1 MDKPWKHYAIS
12 KHNTKTKCNTKGHI
26 FNDSICMKC
35 AIQVKSTET
44 ESTLV
49 AVRGT
54 TANGYR
60 ASFLRWQKGSGI
72 SGGNCRTLK
81 TLKPTEFYTLK
92 WFKQL
97 ILRYVNFYLKK
108 NPHTTHWETE
118 KNVKYHTKTMETE
131 MLVFLGSIKLTPDF
145 FICEGDSPLNWAR
158 ARICK

>member
-1 MDKPWKHYAIS
+1 MCI
-12 KHNTKTKCNTKGHI
+12 TGQI
-26 FNDSICMKC
+26 
-35 AIQVKSTET
+35 TET

-72 SGGNCRTLK
+72 SGDDCRTLK

-108 NPHTTHWETE
+108 TPTQPIERL
-118 KNVKYHTKTMETE
+118 KKVKYHTKTMETV

-145 FICEGDSPLNWAR
+145 FYLRRGFSSQLS
-158 ARICK
+158 